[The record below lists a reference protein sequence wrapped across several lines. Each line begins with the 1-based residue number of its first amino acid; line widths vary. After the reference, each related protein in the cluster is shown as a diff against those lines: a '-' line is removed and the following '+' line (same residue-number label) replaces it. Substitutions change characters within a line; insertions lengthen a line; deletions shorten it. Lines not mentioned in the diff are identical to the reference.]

1 MRHPTEG
8 TLRRLVDEPA
18 GVADADR
25 EHVAACA
32 RCLAGL
38 ATVRADAAL
47 TGAALH
53 VQATTD
59 VDDGWLRLSGAL
71 AADEPRPAD
80 AHRPVAVTARA
91 SRWRAALRSPVI
103 AGVAAVALLT
113 GATAAAAANWL
124 PIFRAERVAPV
135 TVTQADLMQLPDL
148 SAYGD
153 VTVTET
159 PDIRE
164 VADAASA
171 EKASGLAAPR
181 VGKLP
186 RGVTGQPTFQ
196 VGNRVTATF
205 TFSAAKAAQTAAA
218 AGKPLPAPPAGLDGS
233 QFRLTAGPGIA
244 AVWKQAQ
251 GRPAMIVGRG
261 VAPTAYSSGIPF
273 ETARDYLLSL
283 PGLPAD
289 LASQLRAFSAD
300 GTTLPLI
307 VKAWK
312 ETSFSTDVRGTPAT
326 VLTRRDGTLAA
337 VFWVED
343 GVVNAVAG
351 TLNADEVLAVARG
364 LRWGR

>member
-1 MRHPTEG
+1 MRHPTDG

-25 EHVAACA
+25 EHVAGCA
-32 RCLAGL
+32 RCLASL
-38 ATVRADAAL
+38 DAVRADAVFA
-47 TGAALH
+47 GAALR
-53 VQATTD
+53 VETTAD
-59 VDDGWLRLSGAL
+59 VDDGWRRLFGAV
-71 AADEPRPAD
+71 ADEPR
-80 AHRPVAVTARA
+80 RVAVAGRV

-103 AGVAAVALLT
+103 AAVAAVALLT

-135 TVTQADLMQLPDL
+135 TVTQADLMRLPDL
-148 SAYGD
+148 SAFGE
-153 VTVTET
+153 VTVTERA
-159 PDIRE
+159 DIRR
-164 VADAASA
+164 VADAGTA
-171 EKASGLAAPR
+171 EKTTGLSAPQ
-181 VGKLP
+181 VGELP
-186 RGVTGQPTFQ
+186 RGVTGQPAFH
-196 VGNRVTATF
+196 VGNRVSATF

-218 AGKPLPAPPAGLDGS
+218 AGQPLPAPPAGLDGS
-233 QFRLTAGPGIA
+233 QFRLTAGPGLA
-244 AVWKQAQ
+244 AVWTQAH
-251 GRPAMIVGRG
+251 GRPAMIVGRA
-261 VAPTAYSSGIPF
+261 VAPTAHSSGIPF
-273 ETARDYLLSL
+273 DTVRDYLLSL

-289 LASQLRAFSAD
+289 LASQLRAFSED

-312 ETSFSTDVRGTPAT
+312 ETSFSTDVGGTPAT

-351 TLNADEVLAVARG
+351 TLGADEVLAVARG

>member
-18 GVADADR
+18 GVTDADR
-25 EHVAACA
+25 GHVAGCA

-47 TGAALH
+47 AGTALH
-53 VQATTD
+53 VEATTD
-59 VDDGWLRLSGAL
+59 VDDGWRRLSGTID
-71 AADEPRPAD
+71 ADRPLPAD
-80 AHRPVAVTARA
+80 QPRPVAVAARVPG
-91 SRWRAALRSPVI
+91 WRAALRSPVI

-135 TVTQADLMQLPDL
+135 TVTQADLLRLPDL

-159 PDIRE
+159 ADVRE
-164 VADAASA
+164 VADAATA
-171 EKASGLAAPR
+171 EKTTGLSAPR
-181 VGKLP
+181 VGRLP
-186 RGVTGQPTFQ
+186 RGVTGEPTFQ
-196 VGNRVTATF
+196 VGDRVSATF
-205 TFSAAKAAQTAAA
+205 TFSAAKAGQTAAA
-218 AGKPLPAPPAGLDGS
+218 AGKPLPTPPAGLSGS
-233 QFRLTAGPGIA
+233 QFRLTAGPGLV
-244 AVWKQAQ
+244 AVWKQAH

-289 LASQLRAFSAD
+289 LASQLRAFSED

-312 ETSFSTDVRGTPAT
+312 ETSFSTDVGGTPAT

-343 GVVNAVAG
+343 GVVNVVAG
-351 TLNADEVLAVARG
+351 TLSADEVLAVARG

>member
-1 MRHPTEG
+1 MRHPTDG

-25 EHVAACA
+25 EHVAGCA

-47 TGAALH
+47 AGAALH
-53 VQATTD
+53 VGATSD
-59 VDDGWLRLSGAL
+59 VDDGWHRLSGAI
-71 AADEPRPAD
+71 AADQPRPAD
-80 AHRPVAVTARA
+80 QLRPVVAARVP
-91 SRWRAALRSPVI
+91 RWRAALRSPVI

-135 TVTQADLMQLPDL
+135 TITQADLLRLPDL
-148 SAYGD
+148 SAYGE
-153 VTVTET
+153 VKLTET
-159 PDIRE
+159 ANLRE
-164 VADAASA
+164 VADPAAA
-171 EKASGLAAPR
+171 EKTTGLSAPR
-181 VGKLP
+181 VGRLP
-186 RGVTGQPTFQ
+186 RGVTGEPTFQ
-196 VGNRVTATF
+196 VGDRVTATF

-233 QFRLTAGPGIA
+233 QFRLTAGPGLA
-244 AVWKQAQ
+244 AVWTQAH
-251 GRPAMIVGRG
+251 GRPAMIVGRV

-273 ETARDYLLSL
+273 DTARDYLLSL
-283 PGLPAD
+283 PGLPED
-289 LASQLRAFSAD
+289 LASQLRAFSED

-312 ETSFSTDVRGTPAT
+312 ETSFASDVRGTPAT

-343 GVVNAVAG
+343 GIVNAVAG
-351 TLNADEVLAVARG
+351 TLSADEVLAVARG